1 MSNPIDAARNGSA
14 TDAMA
19 VLGECPLKQT
29 KFQLVPV
36 RYGLVE
42 KERPHL
48 AINSRYK
55 RDVKFRPIGVRP
67 LPVDGYLYVIHS
79 NRKDI
84 IYVYSVKTDG
94 SVQKLEQQALSDG
107 GIEYIYSES
116 EKALVVERCGS
127 IDILYSRTPISAK
140 LQNQL
145 LDSAKLR
152 EQLMQT
158 CPIGQF
164 KAGKGAKHLLPPE
177 QLGNHLADSQPTE
190 SDNPEEFR
198 WCWESEAVDVV
209 SADSITAH
217 IPPKYQEDAAVV
229 ILEDPIGIKTELA
242 SAYLGITNMEHSWF
256 EQDNHRAKYFAAEQI
271 KLLMEIGER
280 QFKANSDNKAITACI
295 DSHLEAL
302 KRRYLD
308 YTEAYDNYW
317 ELVKKQ
323 TNGPDNTIMIRMD
336 TLYDSDE
343 LKQYQVEQIK
353 NSEFAQQYSIDPT
366 ALEQF
371 FTRVRQENKALLE
384 GKWAGLT
391 GDRGILDRIDDDAM
405 EHWYFDA
412 QRRLSLWRE
421 QTDIVN
427 TDRGEMLE
435 PAYAALPVFDK
446 ENKET
451 LLARLQLENHWLIN
465 IDDVAALNSKVR
477 DFLFA
482 DIGEQNLHPFISNQD
497 NIATLAKHD
506 VDAKELADDIVKLK
520 GIKDGYDSSL
530 NGLAGLVDFQNL
542 LAGRHIIPMAAIPD
556 EIRYQLSLIG
566 SQLSGLAIDEL
577 NRLSESL
584 KAAQTKGNAL
594 VYHARPGLVAL
605 LLGQK
610 KNANVTL
617 EMGVEAG
624 NAFFN
629 EKFTQLEQIRF
640 DAEKILSQRNSVEA
654 QTTGTRAQKDALR
667 AQYNKQ
673 LRTLAEQAEATLMDL
688 SVRSEPIA
696 VDGQPHPPS
705 HITIKAAGA
714 GADELDEIL
723 ALRRKVLTNELLY
736 GKAKG
741 VGLNGSV
748 GSGSMALVV
757 FVINAWNWS
766 ATVDKFERKSR
777 LTRIEGFEYFAGFTG
792 FLSSATSVTVE
803 VLKAKA
809 SYDWI
814 NRSTEVSK
822 TILGKVV
829 TFGTIGV
836 SVLTFVSSASDS
848 IKQMNRI
855 GASWQNGDIG
865 ALVASGSALAGDG
878 VQAWHTGK
886 IAFYG
891 GYEVFGAISGRIT
904 WQIAAENTLGIVARA
919 NPYMLVASVLI
930 FAGEFGYN
938 FLQSTPLMRWISQC
952 VWGKDGIWFWHDN
965 QLWDYATQMTK
976 WLEVT
981 QTPQVSIE
989 TEQYGEEYIPPSG
1002 NWVTTITKH
1011 RLKTLQLVVPLVRP
1025 QQVRIAGAVKVM
1037 GQKRPVDITN
1047 TNLIAQSRVTYDGLN
1062 TVYEFDWPQDKVRHQ
1077 SFLYLDLLIEVATM
1091 QGEILFAEQQGAR
1104 FTINL
1109 QEPENLEKQASRP
1122 NWYKVSQL
1130 EQEDEQYTPSSDLAA
1145 HLALLKNSKEII
1157 RR

>member
-1 MSNPIDAARNGSA
+1 MSNPNDSARNGNSS
-14 TDAMA
+14 DAKG
-19 VLGECPLKQT
+19 VVGECPLK
-29 KFQLVPV
+29 KHKIQLIPV

-42 KERPHL
+42 KKVSHPS
-48 AINSRYK
+48 IKSRHSG
-55 RDVKFRPIGVRP
+55 DVKFRAIGIRP

-79 NRKDI
+79 QRKDI

-94 SVQKLEQQALSDG
+94 SVQKLEQQALSTG
-107 GIEYIYSES
+107 GSEYIYSES
-116 EKALVVERCGS
+116 ENALIVERCGS
-127 IDILYSRTPISAK
+127 IEILYSRTPISPK

-145 LDSAKLR
+145 LDSEKLR
-152 EQLMQT
+152 EQLMQK
-158 CPIGQF
+158 CSVGQF
-164 KAGKGAKHLLPPE
+164 QAGKGAKHLLPPE
-177 QLGNHLADSQPTE
+177 QLNQYLADVNPAD
-190 SDNPEEFR
+190 SDNEEEFR
-198 WCWESEAVDVV
+198 WCWESDDIESVN
-209 SADSITAH
+209 ADKYTAH
-217 IPPKYQEDAAVV
+217 ILPEYKLDSAVLL
-229 ILEDPIGIKTELA
+229 LEDPIGIKTELA
-242 SAYLGITNMEHSWF
+242 SSYISIANMEQTWF
-256 EQDNHRAKYFAAEQI
+256 DQDNNRAKYFAAEQI

-280 QFKANSDNKAITACI
+280 QFKSNSDNKVISACI
-295 DSHLEAL
+295 DSNLDEM
-302 KRRYLD
+302 KQRYLE
-308 YTEAYDNYW
+308 YTEAYESYW
-317 ELVKKQ
+317 DLVKKQ
-323 TNGPDNTIMIRMD
+323 TNGSDGNRMLRMD

-343 LKQYQVEQIK
+343 LRNYQSEKLK
-353 NSEFAQQYSIDPT
+353 NSEFAKKHLIEPS
-366 ALEQF
+366 ALDQF

-412 QRRLSLWRE
+412 QRKLAQWRE
-421 QTDIVN
+421 QTEIVN
-427 TDRGEMLE
+427 LDRGKMLE

-482 DIGEQNLHPFISNQD
+482 DIGEQNLHTFISNQD

-506 VDAKELADDIVKLK
+506 VDAKELAYDIVKLR
-520 GIKDGYDSSL
+520 GIKDDYDSTL
-530 NGLAGLVDFQNL
+530 NGLAGLIDFQNL
-542 LAGRHIIPMAAIPD
+542 LAGRHLIPMEAIPD
-556 EIRYQLSLIG
+556 EIRVQLNRLG

-577 NRLSESL
+577 NGLSESL

-610 KNANVTL
+610 KNANVTFD
-617 EMGVEAG
+617 MGVEAG
-624 NAFFN
+624 NALFN

-673 LRTLAEQAEATLMDL
+673 LKTLAEQAEATLMDL
-688 SVRSEPIA
+688 SARSEPIA

-723 ALRRKVLTNELLY
+723 KLRRKVLTNELLW
-736 GKAKG
+736 GKAQG
-741 VGLNGSV
+741 VGRNGSV
-748 GSGSMALVV
+748 GSGSMVLVV

-766 ATVDKFERKSR
+766 ATVDKFDRKSR
-777 LTRIEGFEYFAGFTG
+777 LTRIEGFEYFSGFTG

-814 NRSTEVSK
+814 NRSTNVSK
-822 TILGKVV
+822 SILGKVV
-829 TFGTIGV
+829 TLGTFGV
-836 SVLTFVSSASDS
+836 SFLTTISSVADS
-848 IKQMNRI
+848 RKQMNRI
-855 GASWQNGDIG
+855 SGSWQKADIG
-865 ALVASGSALAGDG
+865 ALVASGSALVGDG
-878 VQAWHTGK
+878 VQAWHAGK
-886 IAFYG
+886 LAFYSG
-891 GYEVFGAISGRIT
+891 KEALSVISGRIT
-904 WQIAAENTLGIVARA
+904 WQIAAENTLGLVARA

-965 QLWDYATQMTK
+965 QHWDYATQMIK

-981 QTPQVSIE
+981 QTPQVNVE
-989 TEQYGEEYIPPSG
+989 TERYGEEYIPPSG

-1011 RLKTLQLVVPLVRP
+1011 RLKTLQLVIPLVKP

-1077 SFLYLDLLIEVATM
+1077 SFLYLDLLIEVTTM
-1091 QGEILFAEQQGAR
+1091 QGDILFAEQQGAR

-1122 NWYKVSQL
+1122 NWYKVTQL
-1130 EQEDEQYTPSSDLAA
+1130 EQEDEQYTPRSDLVA
-1145 HLALLKNSKEII
+1145 HLEALKK
-1157 RR
+1157 

>member
-1 MSNPIDAARNGSA
+1 MSNASPNDTAKTGSSS
-14 TDAMA
+14 DAMSA
-19 VLGECPLKQT
+19 VGECPLKKT
-29 KFQLVPV
+29 KMQLVPV

-48 AINSRYK
+48 AINSRHK

-164 KAGKGAKHLLPPE
+164 KAGKGSKHLLPPE

-190 SDNPEEFR
+190 SDNLEEFR

-209 SADSITAH
+209 SADTITAH
-217 IPPKYQEDAAVV
+217 ILPKYQEDAAVV

-302 KRRYLD
+302 KQRYLD

-323 TNGPDNTIMIRMD
+323 TNGPDNTIMLRMD

-343 LKQYQVEQIK
+343 LKHYQTEQIK

-366 ALEQF
+366 ALDQF
-371 FTRVRQENKALLE
+371 FTRVRQENKALLD

-412 QRRLSLWRE
+412 QRKLALWRE

-435 PAYAALPVFDK
+435 AAYAALPVFDK

-477 DFLFA
+477 DFWFA
-482 DIGEQNLHPFISNQD
+482 DIGEQNLHTFISNQD
-497 NIATLAKHD
+497 SIATLAKHD
-506 VDAKELADDIVKLK
+506 VDAKELADDFVKLR
-520 GIKDGYDSSL
+520 GIKGDYNDTVG
-530 NGLAGLVDFQNL
+530 GLAGLVEFQNL
-542 LAGRHIIPMAAIPD
+542 LAGRHLIAMEAIPD
-556 EIRYQLSLIG
+556 EIRAQLNRLG

-577 NRLSESL
+577 NTLTDSL

-624 NAFFN
+624 NALFN

-640 DAEKILSQRNSVEA
+640 DAEKVLSQRNSVEA
-654 QTTGTRAQKDALR
+654 QTTGTRVQKEALR
-667 AQYNKQ
+667 AEYNKQ
-673 LRTLAEQAEATLMDL
+673 LKTLAEQAEETLMDL
-688 SVRSEPIA
+688 SARSEPIA

-705 HITIKAAGA
+705 HITVKAAGA

-723 ALRRKVLTNELLY
+723 KLRRKVLTNELLW

-741 VGLNGSV
+741 VGRNGSV

-757 FVINAWNWS
+757 FAINAWNWS
-766 ATVDKFERKSR
+766 ATVDKFDRKSK
-777 LTRIEGFEYFAGFTG
+777 LTGVEKFEYFAGITG

-822 TILGKVV
+822 AILGKVV
-829 TFGTIGV
+829 TLGTFGV
-836 SVLTFVSSASDS
+836 SLLTTISSVADS
-848 IKQMNRI
+848 RKQMNRI
-855 GASWQNGDIG
+855 SGSWQKGDIG
-865 ALVASGSALAGDG
+865 AFVASSSALAGDG
-878 VQAWHTGK
+878 VQAWHAGK
-886 IAFYG
+886 LAFYSG
-891 GYEVFGAISGRIT
+891 KEALSVISGRIT
-904 WQIAAENTLGIVARA
+904 WQIAAENTLGLVARA

-938 FLQSTPLMRWISQC
+938 FLQSTPLMRWVSQC
-952 VWGKDGIWFWHDN
+952 VWGKDGIWFWYDN
-965 QLWDYATQMTK
+965 QHWDYATQMTK

-981 QTPQVSIE
+981 QTPQVNIE
-989 TEQYGEEYIPPSG
+989 TEQYGEAYSSPSG
-1002 NWVTTITKH
+1002 NWSSTITKH
-1011 RLKTLQLVVPLVRP
+1011 RIKTLQLVIPLVNP
-1025 QQVRIAGAVKVM
+1025 QQVRIAGSVKVA
-1037 GQKRPVDITN
+1037 GQKRSVNITKD
-1047 TNLIAQSRVTYDGLN
+1047 NLIAQSRVTYDGLN
-1062 TVYEFDWPQDKVRHQ
+1062 TVYEFDWPQDKVRQ
-1077 SFLYLDLLIEVATM
+1077 KSFLYLDLLIEVTAM
-1091 QGEILFAEQQGAR
+1091 QGDILFAEQQGAR
-1104 FTINL
+1104 FTVNL
-1109 QEPENLEKQASRP
+1109 QEPENLDKLASRP
-1122 NWYKVSQL
+1122 NWYKVTQL
-1130 EQEDEQYTPSSDLAA
+1130 EQDDAQYTPSLDLVAN
-1145 HLALLKNSKEII
+1145 LALLKK
-1157 RR
+1157 